1 MRRPVVTP
9 REIWSSLPGFVAVAG
24 ATEMDGPPTVVV
36 LPKGFGFHE
45 PMVMLVGLRLGASPA
60 ASTVGKRCGLDM
72 GGAVG
77 ADGALEVAEVAT
89 TTRVGGGGGGAGRGG
104 GAMKAREGEWRERIS
119 G

>member
-1 MRRPVVTP
+1 MVTP

-45 PMVMLVGLRLGASPA
+45 PMVMLVGLRLGASLGVSMA
-60 ASTVGKRCGLDM
+60 WMRDTVDM

-77 ADGALEVAEVAT
+77 ADGALEVVEVAT

-104 GAMKAREGEWRERIS
+104 GAMKAREGAWRERIS